1 MKSCMRWTIP
11 DNSFIKHAMNLS
23 WERLRKKNLSKLC
36 QAKWPLCFFWT
47 GLLSNVLPNFL
58 SSFSTTTATYR
69 NAFYGTQLESWK
81 FIGLTIFQNWVGL

>member
-36 QAKWPLCFFWT
+36 QAKWPVCFF
-47 GLLSNVLPNFL
+47 GRVYFQMYFRIFSLLSVRRQPPIEMHFM
-58 SSFSTTTATYR
+58 
-69 NAFYGTQLESWK
+69 GH
-81 FIGLTIFQNWVGL
+81 NWRAGNLLV